1 MNTQELKDVL
11 AQCYGTEGYTRY
23 MGGLLLTD
31 GAVVFAENA
40 GGGAYWFLDI
50 VWTELLPINKT
61 EPFMSVILS
70 AKGDKADITATDGN
84 DKPLFTKHIGFTDC
98 PDGDWGFYLI
108 DGVFL
113 ITQEY

>member
-1 MNTQELKDVL
+1 MNTEELSAAL

-31 GAVVFAENA
+31 GAVTFAENA

-61 EPFMSVILS
+61 EPFMAVKLS
-70 AKGDKADITATDGN
+70 AKDDKADITATDGN
-84 DKPLFTKHIGFTDC
+84 DTTLYTRHIEYTDC
-98 PDGDWGFYLI
+98 PNGDWTFYLI